1 MALDF
6 ATVRFL
12 RVLIAVVGALIGA
25 GAGMKYFPSLSIIS
39 IAIGGL
45 IGFVVGWNIPD
56 LFKGWTQK

>member
-56 LFKGWTQK
+56 LFKGRTQK